1 MDFVNYMYENTPITA
16 DLEFSSI
23 ILSKGCPTCL
33 IFSDAPHFA
42 DVLCKDSPWSPWLF
56 ILKLITFKYASGHV
70 GERFVVSSQKVKLG
84 LCSWSL

>member
-1 MDFVNYMYENTPITA
+1 MDFVNYMYGNTPITA
-16 DLEFSSI
+16 DLEFSST
-23 ILSKGCPTCL
+23 ILSEGCPTCL

-42 DVLCKDSPWSPWLF
+42 DVLRKHSPWSPWWL
-56 ILKLITFKYASGHV
+56 ILKLISFKFAFGHV